1 MVPSPDRLGRS
12 SDDAGHKSLAV
23 ASEVLAVHA
32 STRLTLCCVLFYLG
46 YSAVDF
52 FIGVSTVNLAMY
64 RGAAQLE
71 DDPLYLPA
79 GQMGYGWWDDAWK
92 ETKRVAKKVQSS
104 DAVRGLE
111 KRAVAAGAKALRGAV
126 EGATDGLADTALT
139 AIGAPELVPAADAL
153 IDRGAKA
160 LQRKGT
166 EYLDQKIDASG
177 RGVRYMAPAG
187 WRFTPQRKRNTGW
200 PWAPA
205 QWRGPHARSRPLS
218 VRARFKA
225 QRQRHVRPRGDA
237 RSGPRQ
243 RSRRVRV
250 GLR

>member
-1 MVPSPDRLGRS
+1 M
-12 SDDAGHKSLAV
+12 
-23 ASEVLAVHA
+23 
-32 STRLTLCCVLFYLG
+32 CCFYLG
-46 YSAVDF
+46 YLAVDF
-52 FIGVSTVNLAMY
+52 FIGVSIVNLAMY

-139 AIGAPELVPAADAL
+139 AIGAPELAPAADAL

-177 RGVRYMAPAG
+177 RGVRYMAP
-187 WRFTPQRKRNTGW
+187 
-200 PWAPA
+200 
-205 QWRGPHARSRPLS
+205 
-218 VRARFKA
+218 
-225 QRQRHVRPRGDA
+225 
-237 RSGPRQ
+237 SGG
-243 RSRRVRV
+243 
-250 GLR
+250 GLRTSSTHTMVGRGLRLSGEGMHGRGHCGCGHGQRASGLRLSGSGMYVPAGMNGLVHGNGHGVCA

>member
-1 MVPSPDRLGRS
+1 M
-12 SDDAGHKSLAV
+12 
-23 ASEVLAVHA
+23 
-32 STRLTLCCVLFYLG
+32 LFYLG
-46 YSAVDF
+46 YSADRF
-52 FIGVSTVNLAMY
+52 FFRVKTETHTMY

-111 KRAVAAGAKALRGAV
+111 KRAVATGASALRKGL

-160 LQRKGT
+160 LQRRGT

-177 RGVRYMAPAG
+177 RGVRHMAPAG
-187 WRFTPQRKRNTGW
+187 G
-200 PWAPA
+200 
-205 QWRGPHARSRPLS
+205 
-218 VRARFKA
+218 
-225 QRQRHVRPRGDA
+225 
-237 RSGPRQ
+237 
-243 RSRRVRV
+243 
-250 GLR
+250 GLRLSGSGTQVGRGLRLSGEGMRGRGHCQCGRGLRLSGSGMYVPAGMNGFVHGNGHGVCA

>member
-1 MVPSPDRLGRS
+1 
-12 SDDAGHKSLAV
+12 
-23 ASEVLAVHA
+23 
-32 STRLTLCCVLFYLG
+32 
-46 YSAVDF
+46 
-52 FIGVSTVNLAMY
+52 MY

-111 KRAVAAGAKALRGAV
+111 KRAVAAGAQALRGAV
-126 EGATDGLADTALT
+126 AGATDGLADTALT

-166 EYLDQKIDASG
+166 EYLDQQIDASG

-187 WRFTPQRKRNTGW
+187 G
-200 PWAPA
+200 
-205 QWRGPHARSRPLS
+205 
-218 VRARFKA
+218 
-225 QRQRHVRPRGDA
+225 
-237 RSGPRQ
+237 
-243 RSRRVRV
+243 
-250 GLR
+250 GLRLSGSGTQVGRGLRLSGEGHMRGHGHCQCGRGLRLSGSGMYVPAGMHGLVHGNGHGVCA

>member
-1 MVPSPDRLGRS
+1 
-12 SDDAGHKSLAV
+12 
-23 ASEVLAVHA
+23 
-32 STRLTLCCVLFYLG
+32 
-46 YSAVDF
+46 
-52 FIGVSTVNLAMY
+52 MY

-92 ETKRVAKKVQSS
+92 ETKRVAKQVQSS

-166 EYLDQKIDASG
+166 EYLDQQIDASG
-177 RGVRYMAPAG
+177 RGVRYMAP
-187 WRFTPQRKRNTGW
+187 
-200 PWAPA
+200 
-205 QWRGPHARSRPLS
+205 
-218 VRARFKA
+218 
-225 QRQRHVRPRGDA
+225 
-237 RSGPRQ
+237 SGG
-243 RSRRVRV
+243 
-250 GLR
+250 GLRTSSTRTMVGRGVDYDTMAQSYSTVHTTRFPVTLQLRIVHPTTSVQLKITNPRERGSVHAKTTN